1 MTNRGTRFKVTV
13 AGLAVALA
21 VPAFAFAQ
29 TESNPAQ
36 PAPAQVQP
44 APMARGWHGFGRPF
58 GRGVLQSLQDSTG
71 LSGQEIR
78 QQLADGKTL
87 LQIAESKGKTADD
100 VIAAARSALVTK
112 LAAAV
117 TAGQITQAQSDAKL
131 AALSTLTRALIEK
144 RGHLEERDLTA
155 FAAAGFG
162 PDQVLETIAGLAVS
176 VMANYAGNITRPP
189 VEGPFEAQVWN
200 G

>member
-100 VIAAARSALVTK
+100 LVTAAREAMQDK
-112 LAAAV
+112 MAEAV
-117 TAGQITQAQSDAKL
+117 KDGWITQERADAQLKTFDEHKADMAEMLKVAPGQMRMMPFGKSHGECPFMKDKTDGGQPGLWYNRLRSGNSSD
-131 AALSTLTRALIEK
+131 T
-144 RGHLEERDLTA
+144 
-155 FAAAGFG
+155 
-162 PDQVLETIAGLAVS
+162 
-176 VMANYAGNITRPP
+176 
-189 VEGPFEAQVWN
+189 
-200 G
+200 